1 MWRTKNGAT
10 KPTDRLPIAS
20 SLGLRSIGT
29 EQSRDKPVDNIEQR
43 TPWRIRYD
51 LEKSSEE
58 HLNPGQRGIAAL
70 LAATVVNLPFGTL
83 YAFSVF
89 LKPMEVLLGA
99 TRAEMS
105 FVFGLA
111 TVTLTLGMNF
121 APQLYRRLS
130 PAWLAVACGLLSG
143 AGLWLSATAS
153 SFLHFALGYGV
164 LFGPG
169 AGVLFI
175 VGQQAVN
182 QTVGG
187 ARGLANGYVVSL
199 YPLGAMLG
207 APVFGWSI
215 QAFGVR
221 PTLAGLG
228 VVVLATC
235 AIAAVLLRAA
245 AIQMLDASST
255 EVEEDR
261 LGRTFYLL
269 TAVFFLAAAAGLTV
283 LSQAAAIV
291 QAYGGVAALAVGAT
305 TLITGAVGAARIAGG
320 WLVDHFAAARVGV
333 GAHACS
339 LAGALMLSLIPT
351 PATAAFALGLIGVG
365 YGIVSG
371 LAAGAIAQYWHKNQF
386 GRIASRLYIAWC
398 AAAISLPVLAGALF
412 DRTGSYASAIWVAAG
427 VNVLGVLIAR
437 LLPVR
442 K

>member
-1 MWRTKNGAT
+1 
-10 KPTDRLPIAS
+10 
-20 SLGLRSIGT
+20 
-29 EQSRDKPVDNIEQR
+29 
-43 TPWRIRYD
+43 
-51 LEKSSEE
+51 
-58 HLNPGQRGIAAL
+58 LNPGQRSATAL
-70 LAATVVNLPFGTL
+70 VAATVVNLPFGTL

-89 LKPMEVLLGA
+89 LRPMEALLGA

-130 PAWLAVACGLLSG
+130 PVGLAVACGLLSG
-143 AGLWLSATAS
+143 AGLWLSASAS
-153 SFLHFALGYGV
+153 SFAQFALGYGV

-175 VGQQAVN
+175 VAQQAVN
-182 QTVGG
+182 QTVVR

-228 VVVLATC
+228 VVVVAAC
-235 AIAAVLLRAA
+235 AIAAALIRVAE
-245 AIQMLDASST
+245 IGMHDASST
-255 EVEEDR
+255 EAGAES

-291 QAYGGVAALAVGAT
+291 QAYGGGAALAVGAT
-305 TLITGAVGAARIAGG
+305 TFITGAVGAARIAGG

-339 LAGALMLSLIPT
+339 LAGAVTLSLIPT
-351 PATAAFALGLIGVG
+351 PATAWPHRSRIRDCLGV
-365 YGIVSG
+365 VRRR
-371 LAAGAIAQYWHKNQF
+371 H
-386 GRIASRLYIAWC
+386 R
-398 AAAISLPVLAGALF
+398 PVLAQE
-412 DRTGSYASAIWVAAG
+412 
-427 VNVLGVLIAR
+427 
-437 LLPVR
+437 PVR
-442 K
+442 AGREPPLHRLVRGGDQPARARGCALRPHGQLWIHGVDRRRCQRPRRGHRPHAARARIAERVAQNVAGGFDLSQIRISNRPSSKSVVFHA

>member
-1 MWRTKNGAT
+1 MITGAAYAQ
-10 KPTDRLPIAS
+10 PT
-20 SLGLRSIGT
+20 
-29 EQSRDKPVDNIEQR
+29 
-43 TPWRIRYD
+43 
-51 LEKSSEE
+51 
-58 HLNPGQRGIAAL
+58 PGQRSAAAL

-89 LKPMEVLLGA
+89 LKPMEAMLGA

-111 TVTLTLGMNF
+111 TVSLTIGMNF
-121 APQLYRRLS
+121 APQLYRRFS
-130 PAWLAVACGLLSG
+130 PASLALACGLLSG
-143 AGLWLSATAS
+143 AGLWLAASATS
-153 SFLHFALGYGV
+153 VVQFALGYGV

-182 QTVGG
+182 QTVGT

-207 APVFGWSI
+207 APVLGWSI
-215 QAFGVR
+215 LAFGVR

-228 VVVLATC
+228 AVVLATC
-235 AIAAVLLRAA
+235 AIASALLRAA
-245 AIQMLDASST
+245 GIPVLDAST
-255 EVEEDR
+255 AVRGAR
-261 LGRTFYLL
+261 LGRSFWLL
-269 TAVFFLAAAAGLTV
+269 TTVFFLAAAAGLTV

-305 TLITGAVGAARIAGG
+305 TFITGAVGAARIAGG
-320 WLVDHFAAARVGV
+320 WFVDHFSPARVGV

-351 PATAAFALGLIGVG
+351 PMIAACALGLIGIG

-371 LAAGAIAQYWHKNQF
+371 LAAGAIARLWHKNQF
-386 GRIASRLYIAWC
+386 GYIASRLYIAWC
-398 AAAISLPVLAGALF
+398 AAAVSLPVLAGALF
-412 DRTGSYASAIWVAAG
+412 DRTGSYASAVWIAAG
-427 VNVLGVLIAR
+427 ISVLGMLVAR
-437 LLPVR
+437 MLPSTSS
-442 K
+442 

>member
-1 MWRTKNGAT
+1 LTPAQ
-10 KPTDRLPIAS
+10 
-20 SLGLRSIGT
+20 RSA
-29 EQSRDKPVDNIEQR
+29 
-43 TPWRIRYD
+43 
-51 LEKSSEE
+51 
-58 HLNPGQRGIAAL
+58 AAL

-89 LKPMEVLLGA
+89 LKPMEALLGA

-111 TVTLTLGMNF
+111 TVTLTVGMNF
-121 APQLYRRLS
+121 APQLYRRIP
-130 PAWLAVACGLLSG
+130 PATLAVACGLTSG
-143 AGLWLSATAS
+143 AGLWLAASAS
-153 SFLHFALGYGV
+153 SFVHFALGYGV

-175 VGQQAVN
+175 VSQQAVN
-182 QTVGG
+182 QTVVTR
-187 ARGLANGYVVSL
+187 RGLANGYVVSL

-221 PTLAGLG
+221 PTLGGLG
-228 VVVLATC
+228 VVVLAAC
-235 AIAAVLLRAA
+235 AIAAALLRAA
-245 AIQMLDASST
+245 AIRMHDVST
-255 EVEEDR
+255 SRAGEGR

-269 TAVFFLAAAAGLTV
+269 TTVFFLAAAAGLTV

-291 QAYGGVAALAVGAT
+291 QAYGGGAALAVGAT
-305 TLITGAVGAARIAGG
+305 TFITGAVGAARITGG

-339 LAGALMLSLIPT
+339 LAGAVMLSLVPT
-351 PATAAFALGLIGVG
+351 PLTAAFALGLIGIG
-365 YGIVSG
+365 YGVVSG

-386 GRIASRLYIAWC
+386 GFIASRLYIAWC

-412 DRTGSYASAIWVAAG
+412 DRTGSYASAVWIAAG
-427 VNVLGVLIAR
+427 INVLGMLVAR
-437 LLPVR
+437 ILPVR
-442 K
+442 T

>member
-1 MWRTKNGAT
+1 LTPRQ
-10 KPTDRLPIAS
+10 
-20 SLGLRSIGT
+20 RSA
-29 EQSRDKPVDNIEQR
+29 
-43 TPWRIRYD
+43 
-51 LEKSSEE
+51 
-58 HLNPGQRGIAAL
+58 AAL
-70 LAATVVNLPFGTL
+70 VAATVVNLPFGTL

-89 LKPMEVLLGA
+89 LKPMEALLGA

-111 TVTLTLGMNF
+111 TVTLTVGMNF
-121 APQLYRRLS
+121 APQLYRRCS
-130 PAWLAVACGLLSG
+130 PVALAVACGALSG
-143 AGLWLSATAS
+143 AGLWLAASAS
-153 SFLHFALGYGV
+153 SFAQFALGYGV

-175 VGQQAVN
+175 VSQQSVN
-182 QTVGG
+182 QTVV
-187 ARGLANGYVVSL
+187 ARRGLANGYVVSL

-228 VVVLATC
+228 VVVLLAC
-235 AIAAVLLRAA
+235 AIAAALLRAA
-245 AIQMLDASST
+245 GIRMHDESAA
-255 EVEEDR
+255 EAGRNR

-269 TAVFFLAAAAGLTV
+269 TTVFFLAAAAGLTV

-291 QAYGGVAALAVGAT
+291 QAYGGGAALAVGAT
-305 TLITGAVGAARIAGG
+305 TFITGAVGAARISGG

-339 LAGALMLSLIPT
+339 LAGAVMLSLIPT
-351 PATAAFALGLIGVG
+351 PTTAAAGLGLIGFG

-371 LAAGAIAQYWHKNQF
+371 LAAGAIGQYWHKNQF
-386 GRIASRLYIAWC
+386 GLVASRLYIAWC

-412 DRTGSYASAIWVAAG
+412 DRTGSYASAVWIAAG
-427 VNVLGVLIAR
+427 INVLGALVAR
-437 LLPVR
+437 RLPAR
-442 K
+442 S